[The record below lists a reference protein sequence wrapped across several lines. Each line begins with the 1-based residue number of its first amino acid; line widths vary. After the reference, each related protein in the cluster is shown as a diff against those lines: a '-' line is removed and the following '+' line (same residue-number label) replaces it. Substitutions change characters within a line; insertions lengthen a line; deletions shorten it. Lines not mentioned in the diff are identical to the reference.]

1 MAAYLGS
8 RLNWKE
14 HGKDWNVA
22 DTTQC
27 QSWLSG
33 RFKWMNHQTGQA
45 TSNWVSA
52 VKPLPG
58 PPLRPSLGR
67 HSTRSTLIE
76 QLWKSCKSS
85 KKWMKFNQ
93 KINAPYCG
101 NFWNCM
107 KWRWCVSEIM
117 IRNEPISCVSKILHR
132 KLAVEIVVHWQHWC
146 KTPRWKRFHRV
157 SSQPDDHHSLWPLRP
172 FVGEGAV
179 QLTSFLL

>member
-33 RFKWMNHQTGQA
+33 RFKWMNHQTSYIKLGLCSEA
-45 TSNWVSA
+45 TSWSPFAAFPRAPFNNINFDW
-52 VKPLPG
+52 
-58 PPLRPSLGR
+58 
-67 HSTRSTLIE
+67 TTLEKLQI
-76 QLWKSCKSS
+76 K
-85 KKWMKFNQ
+85 Q
-93 KINAPYCG
+93 KMNEVQSISINAPYCG